1 MNVVIVGAG
10 SFGTAL
16 ANALAKKKNNITL
29 KLLARKS
36 EVVSSINN
44 MHMNEKYFP
53 NFRLEE
59 NLVATLNRD
68 VLRNAGIV
76 FLAIPSACVIDY
88 VWENRHLFRDDT
100 IIVILSKGFGKG
112 KKTIFESLDEILKNP
127 LCSLKGPTFANDL
140 IHNNPSAFTIASR
153 NEGIFTTFVK
163 LFENSNIFLDFS
175 TDITGVEVISALKNI
190 YAILLGIIDAYFNSA
205 NVRFLIL
212 SRAFREMRDIVVML
226 GGREETLFKYCGFGD
241 FSLTALNDLS
251 RNRTLGLLV
260 GKGFLNSN
268 TSNSVILEGL
278 RTMNTIY
285 QEVCKNEEEHEKFMM
300 IDEMHTLFNSD
311 YNVPGFIHNLF
322 KRIGEFS

>member
-1 MNVVIVGAG
+1 MNIVITGAG

-16 ANALAKKKNNITL
+16 SNILAKKKNNFTL
-29 KLLARKS
+29 NLLARS
-36 EVVSSINN
+36 NEVVASINK
-44 MHMNEKYFP
+44 MHINEKYFP

-59 NLVATLNRD
+59 NLVATCNRD
-68 VLRNAGIV
+68 VLQDAGII

-88 VWENRHLFRDDT
+88 VWENRHLFRDES
-100 IIVILSKGFGKG
+100 IVVILSKGFGKG
-112 KKTIFESLDEILKNP
+112 KKTILESLHEILRNP
-127 LCSLKGPTFANDL
+127 LCSLKGPTFASDL

-153 NEGIFTTFVK
+153 DERIFPIFME

-212 SRAFREMRDIVVML
+212 SRAFREMRDIVLMF

-268 TSNSVILEGL
+268 TSNSVILEGI

-285 QEVCKNEEEHEKFMM
+285 QEVCQNKEKKENFLM

-311 YNVPGFIHNLF
+311 YDVPKFIHNLF
-322 KRIGEFS
+322 ERLRESS

>member
-1 MNVVIVGAG
+1 MNIVIVGAG
-10 SFGTAL
+10 SLGTAL
-16 ANALAKKKNNITL
+16 SNILAKKKDYITL
-29 KLLARKS
+29 NLLARKK
-36 EVVSSINN
+36 EIVDSINN
-44 MHMNEKYFP
+44 MHINEKYFP

-59 NLVATLNRD
+59 NLVATLNRE
-68 VLRNAGIV
+68 VLLDADIV

-88 VWENRHLFRDDT
+88 VLENRHLLKNHT
-100 IIVILSKGFGKG
+100 IIVILSKGFGRG
-112 KKTIFESLDEILKNP
+112 KKTIFESLNEILKNP
-127 LCSLKGPTFANDL
+127 LCSLKGPTFASDL
-140 IHNNPSAFTIASR
+140 IHNNPSAFTIASKDDR
-153 NEGIFTTFVK
+153 IFPVFMN

-205 NVRFLIL
+205 NVRFFIL
-212 SRAFREMRDIVVML
+212 SRAFREMRDIIMML

-268 TSNSVILEGL
+268 TSNSVILEGI

-285 QEVCKNEEEHEKFMM
+285 QEVCKNEKERERFLM
-300 IDEMHTLFNSD
+300 IDEIHTLFNSD
-311 YNVPGFIHNLF
+311 FNVPGFIHNLF
-322 KRIGEFS
+322 KRIREPS